1 MRPRSARNRG
11 WNWGVPMSGSTN
23 EPEAVTLHNFV
34 RAETARYFREQLN
47 QAAVNEYFR
56 NRVPVNVDNQVI
68 IRSSFDRN

>member
-1 MRPRSARNRG
+1 MRPRSARDRG
-11 WNWGVPMSGSTN
+11 SNWGVPMSGSTN

-47 QAAVNEYFR
+47 QAAVNEYVR

-68 IRSSFDRN
+68 IRSNFDRN